1 LRALDGWIDRFK
13 KIHKLVVHKTVLEES
28 DIVNP
33 ETVMDWKIEE
43 LTKIMDGYQPK
54 GMFNNT

>member
-1 LRALDGWIDRFK
+1 
-13 KIHKLVVHKTVLEES
+13 VLEKS

-43 LTKIMDGYQPK
+43 LTKTMDGYQPK
-54 GMFNNT
+54 GMFNNI